1 MKGRADDHAE
11 LLIFLK
17 TLRGMVVLSGYPHP
31 MYDNALPDWRRIE
44 RAALADGARPRTEVL
59 WINPACA
66 EALDREK
73 ANFHTL
79 MAAAE

>member
-1 MKGRADDHAE
+1 MNWTGGHV
-11 LLIFLK
+11 LLLDALR
-17 TLRGMVVLSGYPHP
+17 TLTGMVLLFGYPDP
-31 MYDNALPDWRRIE
+31 LYDEALPDWRRVE
-44 RAALADGARPRTEVL
+44 RATMADGGRPRTEVL

-79 MAAAE
+79 MAAD